1 MMPWIPGAM
10 AAAGLAAGLMA
21 GMLCVWL
28 YQRGRSARRAGV
40 EELRG
45 ELGRVRVDCLAE
57 VGRIRKELEERY
69 VESQATAE
77 LCEGR
82 LSGAGRSRAMRMLR
96 AGIAPETA
104 AAELG
109 IARSEVELMRAVAGA
124 LTGRE

>member
-1 MMPWIPGAM
+1 
-10 AAAGLAAGLMA
+10 L
-21 GMLCVWL
+21 
-28 YQRGRSARRAGV
+28 

-57 VGRIRKELEERY
+57 IGRIRKELEERY

-82 LSGAGRSRAMRMLR
+82 LSVAGRSRAMRMLR

-109 IARSEVELMRAVAGA
+109 MARSEVRLLKEVAGA
-124 LTGRE
+124 LLER